1 MKKAEYVGI
10 LVFPVIWRED
20 FSRYNDLSHGIFFED
35 TRKGFEYMGEMNEK
49 NDGSVYYCWS
59 NLLMEY
65 RPK

>member
-35 TRKGFEYMGEMNEK
+35 TRKGFEYMEEMNEK
-49 NDGSVYYCWS
+49 NDGKK
-59 NLLMEY
+59 LEL
-65 RPK
+65 P